1 MKSPAK
7 TPSYKLNLTY
17 LGSVCLGA
25 LLGIKRSFHHDGAL
39 IVSRMGVPV
48 LIRGDAFIPHSGP
61 GVVVFNHYSR
71 EGFSILFA
79 AATIAAAV
87 PVDMHWIMTGAW
99 TFPGRSLSKQL
110 RKISEQVFRAIA
122 RTYGFTLTPPLP
134 PNPADQ
140 PARTAAIREV
150 FNHIKADPYTLV
162 AFAPEGRDFPGGV
175 LGTPPAG
182 SGKFLLELS
191 RRLGLVYPVGIFEEG
206 EGLHLHFGA
215 PFDLCSIIKESRLD
229 PDSASR
235 VVMERI
241 ASLLPG
247 YLAGEFEAS
256 LAAYPEDRPA

>member
-1 MKSPAK
+1 MVPRYFINRQLIYFLRVIIFSG
-7 TPSYKLNLTY
+7 NN
-17 LGSVCLGA
+17 
-25 LLGIKRSFHHDGAL
+25 RSFHNDSIVLLNGLNIRVAIHDQE
-39 IVSRMGVPV
+39 
-48 LIRGDAFIPHSGP
+48 FIPRSGP
-61 GVVVFNHYSR
+61 GLFVFNHYSR

-79 AATIAAAV
+79 AAAIAAAIPEEMRWV
-87 PVDMHWIMTGAW
+87 MTGAW
-99 TFPGRSLSKQL
+99 TFPGRPFSKQL

-140 PARTAAIREV
+140 QARTAAIREV
-150 FNHIKADPYTLV
+150 FTYIKDDPFSLV

-175 LGTPPAG
+175 LGMPPAG

-191 RRLGLVYPVGIFEEG
+191 RRLGMVYPVGIFEEG
-206 EGLHLHFGA
+206 GALHLRFGA
-215 PFDLCSIIKESRLD
+215 PFDLCSIIRESGLD

-247 YLAGEFEAS
+247 HLAGEFVAS
-256 LAAYPEDRPA
+256 PETYPEAGPV

>member
-7 TPSYKLNLTY
+7 MPAYKLNLTY
-17 LGSVCLGA
+17 LVSVCLGA
-25 LLGIKRSFHHDGAL
+25 LLGKKRSFHHDGAL
-39 IVSRMGVPV
+39 IVSHMGVPV
-48 LIRGDAFIPHSGP
+48 FIRGDAFIPHSGP

-79 AATIAAAV
+79 AVAIAAAV

-99 TFPGRSLSKQL
+99 TFPGRSLSKQF
-110 RKISEQVFRAIA
+110 RKISEKVFRAIA

-150 FNHIKADPYTLV
+150 FTHIKADPNTLIS
-162 AFAPEGRDFPGGV
+162 FAPEGRDFPGGV
-175 LGTPPAG
+175 LGMPPGG

-206 EGLHLHFGA
+206 GGLHLHFGA
-215 PFDLCSIIKESRLD
+215 PFDLCSIIRESRLD

-241 ASLLPG
+241 ACLLPG

-256 LAAYPEDRPA
+256 LETIPEDRSA